1 MGRSRLLALAI
12 TAAALAATSLTAW
25 VIAGTPGAV
34 LQGEPSIAALPTP
47 SGSDVATIEVAEGDG
62 AGDIGRRL
70 EETGVIRS
78 ARLFDIL
85 VALMGVEDE
94 MVAGA
99 YEFDRGMPTLQAI
112 GRLRGGVTMP
122 LMVTV
127 PEGLRSE
134 EVALLMEREGI
145 VPADEFQSA
154 LASSEYDFDFL
165 AEPFLGEGPGVGL
178 EGYLFPATYGF
189 SRGVTAEEMV
199 RRMLTAF
206 DEQVTPELR
215 QAAQATG
222 LSLHQAVTLAS
233 IVEREAV
240 KADERPLIAGVFLNR
255 LRLGMPL
262 EADPTVQYA
271 LANDPGNVER
281 FGFWKQGLTLG
292 DLQVDSPYNTYVNG
306 ELQPGP
312 ICNPG
317 LASLEAVGHPAQ
329 TNYLYFVA
337 REDASHV
344 FAETLEEHLSNVE
357 QYQR

>member
-1 MGRSRLLALAI
+1 MGRNRLLALAI
-12 TAAALAATSLTAW
+12 IAAVLAATSLTAW
-25 VIAGTPGAV
+25 VISSAPGAV
-34 LQGEPSIAALPTP
+34 LQDEASISALPTP
-47 SGSDVATIEVAEGDG
+47 SGSDVASIEVAEGDG

-70 EETGVIRS
+70 EQAGVIRS
-78 ARLFDIL
+78 ARLFDVL

-94 MVAGA
+94 MVAGG
-99 YEFDRGMPTLQAI
+99 YEFDRGMPTLQVI

-134 EVALLMEREGI
+134 EVALLMERGGI
-145 VPADEFQSA
+145 VPAEDFRRA
-154 LASSEYDFDFL
+154 LAAEQYDFDFL
-165 AEPFLGEGPGVGL
+165 LGRPPGAGL

-199 RRMLTAF
+199 RRMLAAF

-222 LSLHQAVTLAS
+222 LTLHEAVTLAS

-255 LRLGMPL
+255 VRLGMSL
-262 EADPTVQYA
+262 DADPTVQYA
-271 LANDPGNVER
+271 LANDPASVER
-281 FGFWKQGLTLG
+281 FGFWKQGLTLE

-306 ELQPGP
+306 GLPPGP

-317 LASLEAVGHPAQ
+317 LASLEAVAHPAQ
-329 TNYLYFVA
+329 TGYLYFVA
-337 REDASHV
+337 REDGSHV
-344 FAETLEEHLSNVE
+344 FAETLEEHQRNVE
-357 QYQR
+357 EQQR